1 MDISDS
7 VRRTQPLLGTFVEI
21 AAAGAER
28 GDLQQAIDEAFAAVA
43 QVHRLMSFHDP
54 HSDVSRLNREAST
67 RAVAVHAWTYQV
79 LQMAMELHRQSA
91 GVFDV
96 TVAPLLQQCGLLP
109 RDADDPAAA
118 MDQPLAEAAVELL
131 GDARVR
137 YRRPATRIDL
147 GGIAKGFA
155 VDRALDVLRQRG
167 HTCGLVN
174 AGGDLAAFGPE
185 PELVHIRHPASPGQR
200 LASAAI
206 ANAALASSGRTFD
219 LLQLSAAG
227 DCAVFDPV
235 AQTPV
240 RRIIGATVRAP
251 SCMVADALTKVV
263 MIAGE
268 GAESLLRRYRASAFF
283 VLESGDVWI
292 TPDWQD
298 AVRLAA

>member
-21 AAAGAER
+21 AASGAER

-54 HSDVSRLNREAST
+54 LSDVSLLNREASI
-67 RAVAVHAWTYQV
+67 RAVAVHDWTYQV
-79 LQMAMELHRQSA
+79 LQMAMELHRESA

-109 RDADDPAAA
+109 RDADDPAPA
-118 MDQPLAEAAVELL
+118 MDQPSAEAAVELL
-131 GDARVR
+131 GEGRVR
-137 YRRPATRIDL
+137 YRRPRTRIDL

-155 VDRALDVLRQRG
+155 VDSALDVLRQHGLTR
-167 HTCGLVN
+167 GLVN
-174 AGGDLAAFGPE
+174 AGGDLAAFGSE
-185 PELVHIRHPASPGQR
+185 PELVHIRHPANAGQV
-200 LASAAI
+200 LGSAAI

-235 AQTPV
+235 TQRPV
-240 RRIIGATVRAP
+240 RGIIGATVRAP

-263 MIAGE
+263 MIVGE
-268 GAESLLRRYRASAFF
+268 GAESLLRRYRASALF

>member
-28 GDLQQAIDEAFAAVA
+28 GDLQQVIDEAFAAVA

-54 HSDVSRLNREAST
+54 HSDVSLLNREAST
-67 RAVAVHAWTYQV
+67 RAVAVHDGTYQV

-109 RDADDPAAA
+109 RDADDPAPAT
-118 MDQPLAEAAVELL
+118 DQPSAEAAIELL
-131 GDARVR
+131 GEGRVR

-155 VDRALDVLRQRG
+155 ADRALDVLRQHGLTR
-167 HTCGLVN
+167 GLVN

-185 PELVHIRHPASPGQR
+185 PELVHIRHPANAGQV
-200 LASAAI
+200 LGSAAI
-206 ANAALASSGRTFD
+206 ANAALASSGRTF
-219 LLQLSAAG
+219 
-227 DCAVFDPV
+227 
-235 AQTPV
+235 
-240 RRIIGATVRAP
+240 
-251 SCMVADALTKVV
+251 
-263 MIAGE
+263 
-268 GAESLLRRYRASAFF
+268 
-283 VLESGDVWI
+283 
-292 TPDWQD
+292 
-298 AVRLAA
+298 

>member
-21 AAAGAER
+21 AVAGADR
-28 GDLQQAIDEAFAAVA
+28 HDLQQMIDEAFAAVA

-67 RAVAVHAWTYQV
+67 GTIPVHAWTYQV
-79 LQMAMELHRQSA
+79 LEMAMELHRQSA

-109 RDADDPAAA
+109 RRVDDPAPA
-118 MDQPLAEAAVELL
+118 MDQPSAEAALELL
-131 GDARVR
+131 GDGRIR
-137 YRRPATRIDL
+137 YRHPGIRIDL

-155 VDRALDVLRQRG
+155 VDRALEVLRQHGLTR
-167 HTCGLVN
+167 GLVN

-185 PELVHIRHPASPGQR
+185 PELVHIRHPANAGC
-200 LASAAI
+200 LLGTAAI
-206 ANAALASSGRTFD
+206 ANAALATSGRTVD
-219 LLQLSAAG
+219 LLQLAAG
-227 DCAVFDPV
+227 SDCAVFDPGT
-235 AQTPV
+235 QRPV
-240 RRIIGATVRAP
+240 RGIVGATVRAP

-263 MIAGE
+263 MITGE
-268 GAESLLRRYRASAFF
+268 GAESLLRHRRANALF

-292 TPDWQD
+292 APDWQD

>member
-28 GDLQQAIDEAFAAVA
+28 DDLQQAIDEAFAAVA

-54 HSDVSRLNREAST
+54 HSDVSLLNREAST

-79 LQMAMELHRQSA
+79 VETAMEIHRQSSS
-91 GVFDV
+91 VFDV

-109 RDADDPAAA
+109 RDADDPAPA
-118 MDQPLAEAAVELL
+118 MDQPSAEAAIELL
-131 GDARVR
+131 GEGRVR
-137 YRRPATRIDL
+137 YRHPRTRIDL

-155 VDRALDVLRQRG
+155 VDRALDVLRQHGLTR
-167 HTCGLVN
+167 GLVN

-185 PELVHIRHPASPGQR
+185 PELVHIRHPASPGQV
-200 LASAAI
+200 LGSAAI

-227 DCAVFDPV
+227 NCAVFDPV
-235 AQTPV
+235 TQRPV
-240 RRIIGATVRAP
+240 RGIVGATVRAP

-263 MIAGE
+263 MIVGE
-268 GAESLLRRYRASAFF
+268 GAESLLRRYRASALF

>member
-28 GDLQQAIDEAFAAVA
+28 DDLQQAIDEAFAAVA

-54 HSDVSRLNREAST
+54 LSDVSLLNREAST
-67 RAVAVHAWTYQV
+67 RAVAVHDGTYQV

-109 RDADDPAAA
+109 RDADDPAPAT
-118 MDQPLAEAAVELL
+118 DQPSAEAAIELL
-131 GDARVR
+131 GEGRVR

-155 VDRALDVLRQRG
+155 VDRALDVLRQHGLTR
-167 HTCGLVN
+167 GLVN

-185 PELVHIRHPASPGQR
+185 PELVHIRHPANAGC
-200 LASAAI
+200 LLGTAAI

-219 LLQLSAAG
+219 LVQLSAG
-227 DCAVFDPV
+227 ECAVFDPV
-235 AQTPV
+235 TQRPV

-251 SCMVADALTKVV
+251 SCMVADALTKVA

-268 GAESLLRRYRASAFF
+268 GAESLLRRYRANALF

>member
-54 HSDVSRLNREAST
+54 LSDVSLLNREAST
-67 RAVAVHAWTYQV
+67 RAVAVHDWTYQV
-79 LQMAMELHRQSA
+79 LQMAMELHRESA

-109 RDADDPAAA
+109 RDADDPAPA
-118 MDQPLAEAAVELL
+118 MDQRSAEAAVELL
-131 GDARVR
+131 GEGRVR
-137 YRRPATRIDL
+137 YRRPRTRIDP

-155 VDRALDVLRQRG
+155 VDRALDVLRQHGLTR
-167 HTCGLVN
+167 GLVN

-185 PELVHIRHPASPGQR
+185 PEPVHIRHPANAGQV
-200 LASAAI
+200 LGSAAI

-235 AQTPV
+235 TQRPV
-240 RRIIGATVRAP
+240 RGIIGATVRAP

-263 MIAGE
+263 MIVGE
-268 GAESLLRRYRASAFF
+268 GAESLLRRYRASALF